1 MGTGRRTVSSTPARA
16 GAGEAPAADSSSR
29 NATASETIRDTSR
42 PLLDVGG
49 QVSARVRAA
58 CSVSGE
64 LPASRAEGPA
74 ARMVRHGRQVQLD
87 ARRSHDAGR
96 AVELVPVMLHEDEPV
111 TSPGT
116 AYRSPDRTV
125 QFRPERFTH
134 VAIFLYPSD
143 NKSLTRDCPLVS
155 VADRLPESG
164 SLDRFDERGLRSAP
178 SCVCRAPAAHRRG
191 HGLTYPCAVAA
202 ASSSASLWAAFR
214 SRTADD
220 LMAPCAAQTHGRAH
234 PRRRP
239 GPMRRTIRI
248 ARSPRA
254 SVRVFSWREGNGCGR
269 RLSEDA
275 GCLRPS

>member
-1 MGTGRRTVSSTPARA
+1 MWGRAGGPLAQLRPAQELVRPLRRTVVP
-16 GAGEAPAADSSSR
+16 
-29 NATASETIRDTSR
+29 ETRQHLKPSAIR
-42 PLLDVGG
+42 
-49 QVSARVRAA
+49 RVRYWTSAGR
-58 CSVSGE
+58 SPRGYE
-64 LPASRAEGPA
+64 PRAQSPGSCQQ
-74 ARMVRHGRQVQLD
+74 VVQKGRLD